1 MRMKLTPEE
10 YVNGLLTEDGTLA
23 RISANM
29 EALGMPDIAVEPAY
43 GRLLTLLVRMS
54 GAKRVLE
61 VGALGGY
68 SGVCLCRGLGP
79 DGRLTSL
86 ELREDY
92 AAIARRHLAEA
103 GFGDRAE
110 VIAGD
115 AGDTMRRLAAEGR
128 TFDFF
133 FLDADKASYPQY
145 LELAIR
151 LAVPGAVLVADNTL
165 LGGRVCDPERNGPSV
180 VAMRAFNEA
189 VASDERLMG
198 TLLPAYDGLA
208 VAIVR

>member
-1 MRMKLTPEE
+1 MAVTPEE
-10 YVNGLLTEDGTLA
+10 YVDGLLEEDGMLV

-29 EALGMPDIAVEPAY
+29 QALGMPDIAVEPAY

-68 SGVCLCRGLGP
+68 SAVCLCRGLGP

-92 AAIARRHLAEA
+92 AEVARRHLAEA
-103 GFGDRAE
+103 GFGDRSE
-110 VIAGD
+110 VIVGD
-115 AGDTMRRLAAEGR
+115 AGDTMRRLEAEGR

-133 FLDADKASYPQY
+133 FLDADKENYPQY

-151 LAVPGAVLVADNTL
+151 LAEPGAVLVADNTL

-180 VAMRAFNEA
+180 AAMRAFNEA
-189 VASDERLMG
+189 VARDNRLFG

-208 VAIVR
+208 VAIIG

>member
-1 MRMKLTPEE
+1 MALTPEE
-10 YVNGLLTEDGTLA
+10 YVNGLLTEDEMLA
-23 RISANM
+23 RIDANIQ
-29 EALGMPDIAVEPAY
+29 ALGMPDIGVEPAY

-68 SGVCLCRGLGP
+68 SAVCLCRGLGP

-92 AAIARRHLAEA
+92 AEVARRHLAEA
-103 GFGDRAE
+103 GFDDRAE
-110 VIAGD
+110 VVVGD
-115 AGDTMRRLAAEGR
+115 AVDTMRRLEAEGR
-128 TFDFF
+128 KFDFF
-133 FLDADKASYPQY
+133 FLDADKENYPNY

-151 LAVPGAVLVADNTL
+151 LAVPGAVIVADNTL

-180 VAMRAFNEA
+180 VAMRAFNETIA
-189 VASDERLMG
+189 RDKRLTG